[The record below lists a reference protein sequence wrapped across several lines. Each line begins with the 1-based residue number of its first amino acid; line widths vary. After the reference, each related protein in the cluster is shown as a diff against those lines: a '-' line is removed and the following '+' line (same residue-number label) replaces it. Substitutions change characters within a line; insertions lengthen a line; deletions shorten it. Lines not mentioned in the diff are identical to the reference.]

1 MSDVADDAR
10 PIWFCIDCEASG
22 PVPGLFSMLSFDV
35 CALTEAPDGR
45 FLCLLKTP
53 SVANP

>member
-1 MSDVADDAR
+1 MSDVADDAL

-45 FLCLLKTP
+45 LLCLLKTP